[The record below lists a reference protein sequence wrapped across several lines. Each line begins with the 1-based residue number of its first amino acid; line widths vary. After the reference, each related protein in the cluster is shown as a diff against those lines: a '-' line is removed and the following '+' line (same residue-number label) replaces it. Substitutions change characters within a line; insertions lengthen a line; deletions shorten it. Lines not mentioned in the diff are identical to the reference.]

1 MLATHT
7 YQLSGSNMQVEVL
20 LEDENVWL
28 TIDQM
33 VTLYGKSRATVNEH
47 ILNIFKDGELA
58 QENVMRKIG
67 NSDFS
72 TKPTNYYNFDL
83 ILSLGYRVKSP
94 QTAPFR
100 AWATDRIAEE
110 KALQIP
116 AIQEQNDIVFY
127 SDPDGKLHI
136 ELTYDGDTFW
146 TTQRRM
152 GELFSVDTRTISY
165 HLQQIFASNEL
176 NRYSVI
182 QKIWITAADGKRYDT
197 MFYNLDAIIAV
208 GYRVNSTRATQ
219 FRTWATQILSEF
231 LRNGIAMDDERF
243 KKGDK

>member
-1 MLATHT
+1 MNNEYT
-7 YQLSGSNMQVEVL
+7 YQLPGSNIQLEVL
-20 LEDENVWL
+20 LEDESVWM

-33 VTLYGKSRATVNEH
+33 ATLYNKSRATVNEH
-47 ILNIFKDGELA
+47 ILNIFKDDELVR
-58 QENVMRKIG
+58 ENVMRKIG

-83 ILSLGYRVKSP
+83 ILSLGYRIKSP

-110 KALQIP
+110 KSIQVSV
-116 AIQEQNDIVFY
+116 IQENTDIVFY

-152 GELFSVDTRTISY
+152 GELFNVETHTINY
-165 HLQQIFASNEL
+165 HLQQIFDSKEL

-182 QKIWITAADGKRYDT
+182 RKIRITAPDGKQYDT

-208 GYRVNSTRATQ
+208 GYRVN
-219 FRTWATQILSEF
+219 
-231 LRNGIAMDDERF
+231 
-243 KKGDK
+243 